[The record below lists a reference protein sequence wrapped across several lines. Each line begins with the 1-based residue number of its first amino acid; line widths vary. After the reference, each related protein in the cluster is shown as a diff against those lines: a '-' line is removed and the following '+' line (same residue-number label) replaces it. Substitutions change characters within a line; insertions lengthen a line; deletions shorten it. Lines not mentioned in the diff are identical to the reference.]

1 MLLDKLSQIKA
12 RFEEVSQKIIDPD
25 IIADRKRYKDFNIE
39 YRNLEKIVQKTA
51 EYEDLLSN
59 IKNAKEII
67 AEETDPELKEMAKM
81 ELGELEPQIEPT
93 EEELKLLLIPKDPND
108 SKNVVLEISSGTG
121 GDEAALFA
129 GDLFK
134 MYQRYCE
141 KKGLRFE
148 VTSVSEGAMGGF
160 KEAIATISGED
171 AYGLL
176 KYEAGVH
183 RVQRVPKTE
192 SQGRIHTSAATVAI
206 MPEAEEFEVEL
217 EDKDIIKEITNASGP
232 GGQSVNTT
240 YSAVKLTHKPTGIR
254 VSMQD
259 EKSQHK
265 NLEKA
270 MKILRARIYKIEME
284 KRKQESDTLRRS
296 MVGSGDRSEKIRTY
310 NFPQSR
316 VTDHRINLTLYNLD
330 AILGGEVDQ
339 VIEPLRLAENA
350 EKLKEGFSN

>member
-1 MLLDKLSQIKA
+1 MLLDKLSQIEA
-12 RFEEVSQKIIDPD
+12 RFEEVSQKIIDPEIMGD
-25 IIADRKRYKDFNIE
+25 QKRYKELNIE
-39 YRNLEKIVQKTA
+39 YRNLDRIVKKTA
-51 EYEDLLSN
+51 EYRELISN
-59 IKNAKEII
+59 IENAKELIRS
-67 AEETDPELKEMAKM
+67 ESDPEMKEMARM
-81 ELGELEPQIEPT
+81 ELDDLQPQKEPL
-93 EEELKLLLIPKDPND
+93 EEELKILLIPKDPDD

-141 KKGLRFE
+141 KKGLKFD
-148 VTSVSEGAMGGF
+148 VTSVSEGSQGGY
-160 KEAIATISGED
+160 KEAISTISGED
-171 AYGLL
+171 AYALL

-206 MPEAEEFEVEL
+206 MPEAEEFDVEIQ
-217 EDKDIIKEITNASGP
+217 DKDIIKEITNASGP

-270 MKILRARIYKIEME
+270 MKILRARVYKLEMD
-284 KRKQESDTLRRS
+284 KRKLESDTLRRS

-330 AILGGEVDQ
+330 AIMGGDLDQ
-339 VIEPLRLAENA
+339 VIEPLRVAENT
-350 EKLKEGFSN
+350 EKLREGFST

>member
-1 MLLDKLSQIKA
+1 MLLDKLLQIEA
-12 RFEEVSQKIIDPD
+12 RFEEVSQKIIDPEIMGD
-25 IIADRKRYKDFNIE
+25 QKRYKELNIE
-39 YRNLEKIVQKTA
+39 YRNLDKIVKKTG
-51 EYEDLLSN
+51 EYRELISN
-59 IKNAKEII
+59 IENAKELIRS
-67 AEETDPELKEMAKM
+67 ESDPEMKEMARM
-81 ELGELEPQIEPT
+81 ELDDLQPQKEPL
-93 EEELKLLLIPKDPND
+93 EEELKILLIPKDPDD

-129 GDLFK
+129 GDLFR

-141 KKGLRFE
+141 KKGLKFD
-148 VTSVSEGAMGGF
+148 VTSVSEGSQGGY
-160 KEAIATISGED
+160 KEAISTISGED
-171 AYGLL
+171 AYALL

-206 MPEAEEFEVEL
+206 MPEAEEFDVEIQ
-217 EDKDIIKEITNASGP
+217 DKDIIKEITNASGP

-270 MKILRARIYKIEME
+270 MKILRARVYKLEMD
-284 KRKQESDTLRRS
+284 KRKLESDTLRRS

-330 AILGGEVDQ
+330 AIMGGDLDQ
-339 VIEPLRLAENA
+339 VIEPLRVAENA
-350 EKLKEGFSN
+350 EKLKEGFST

>member
-1 MLLDKLSQIKA
+1 MLDKLSQIKA
-12 RFEEVSQKIIDPD
+12 RFEEVSQKIIDPE
-25 IIADRKRYKDFNIE
+25 IISDRKRYKDLNIE
-39 YRNLEKIVQKTA
+39 YTNLQKIVNKTA
-51 EYEDLLSN
+51 EYEELLSN
-59 IKNAKEII
+59 IENAKEILS
-67 AEETDPELKEMAKM
+67 EESDPEMKEMAKM
-81 ELGELEPQIEPT
+81 ELSDLEPMVEPM
-93 EEELKLLLIPKDPND
+93 EEELKILLIPKDPND

-148 VTSVSEGAMGGF
+148 VTSTNEGAMGGY

-206 MPEAEEFEVEL
+206 MPEAEEFEVEI

-270 MKILRARIYKIEME
+270 MKILRARIFKLEME
-284 KRKQESDTLRRS
+284 KRKAASDSLRRS

-339 VIEPLRLAENA
+339 VIEPLRIAENA
-350 EKLKEGFSN
+350 EKLKEGFSG

>member
-1 MLLDKLSQIKA
+1 MLLDKLSQIEA
-12 RFEEVSQKIIDPD
+12 RFEEVSQKIIDPEVIRD
-25 IIADRKRYKDFNIE
+25 QKRYRELNIE
-39 YRNLEKIVQKTA
+39 YKNLDKIVKKTA
-51 EYEDLLSN
+51 EYKHLLSN
-59 IKNAKEII
+59 IANAKEMLG
-67 AEETDPELKEMAKM
+67 ENDPEMKEMAKM
-81 ELGELEPQIEPT
+81 ELSELEPLVSPM
-93 EEELKLLLIPKDPND
+93 EEELKILLIPKDPND

-121 GDEAALFA
+121 GDEAALFV

-141 KKGLRFE
+141 KKRLRFE
-148 VTSVSEGAMGGF
+148 ISSVSEGSQGGY
-160 KEAIATISGED
+160 KEIIATISGED

-206 MPEAEEFEVEL
+206 MPEAEEYDVVL

-270 MKILRARIYKIEME
+270 MKILRSRIYKLEME
-284 KRKQESDTLRRS
+284 KRKLESDTLRRS

-310 NFPQSR
+310 NYPQSR

-330 AILGGEVDQ
+330 AIIGGDMDP
-339 VIEPLRLAENA
+339 VIEPLRVAENA
-350 EKLKEGFSN
+350 EKLKEGFSGF